1 MTDTPLSLVFDPT
14 VGPVA
19 AGTAVLGA
27 ACGAVGTFAV
37 VRRRALQADVA
48 AHAALPGVATGSLV
62 GLAGE
67 VPLVLAGAAGGWIA
81 LALVGRLGR
90 VRRVGP
96 DAALAGVLAV
106 AFGLGLVLL
115 THLQR
120 TRTGATGVRV
130 QTLLLG
136 QDVAILR
143 ADDLVPLLVLAAVI
157 LGVLA
162 VGWKEFQL
170 FAFDPDLSAALGRPR
185 RLLDGALAALLVLAV
200 AVGVQAAGVVLVSA
214 LVVAPAVAARQWS
227 DRLGTVTILAAG
239 VGAMAGFAGTLLA
252 HALSGVR
259 AGVPTGPVIVLL
271 ATAAA
276 LASVFLKPRRTAV
289 VA

>member
-1 MTDTPLSLVFDPT
+1 MTDHLPSLVFDPT

-37 VRRRALQADVA
+37 VRRRSLQADVS
-48 AHAALPGVATGSLV
+48 AHAALPGVAVGSLI

-67 VPLVLAGAAGGWIA
+67 VPLVLAGAAGGW
-81 LALVGRLGR
+81 LALRVVGRLER

-96 DAALAGVLAV
+96 DSALASGLAV

-120 TRTGATGVRV
+120 NRSGATGVRV

-136 QDVAILR
+136 QDVAVLR
-143 ADDLVPLLVLAAVI
+143 VSDLIPLLVLAAVI
-157 LGVLA
+157 LGVLII
-162 VGWKEFQL
+162 GWKEFQL
-170 FAFDPDLSAALGRPR
+170 FAFDPDLSAALGRS
-185 RLLDGALAALLVLAV
+185 RLLIDGTLTALLVLAV

-239 VGAMAGFAGTLLA
+239 IGASAGYGGTLLS
-252 HALSGVR
+252 HILSGVR
-259 AGVPTGPVIVLL
+259 SGVPTGPVIVLL
-271 ATAAA
+271 ATAVA
-276 LASVFLKPRRTAV
+276 LLSVIARTRRTV

>member
-1 MTDTPLSLVFDPT
+1 MSEVPLAVAFDPT

-19 AGTAVLGA
+19 AGTALLGA
-27 ACGAVGTFAV
+27 ACGAVGAITV

-48 AHAALPGVATGSLV
+48 AHAALPGVAVGSLA
-62 GLAGE
+62 GLVGE
-67 VPLVLAGAAGGWIA
+67 VPLVLAGAAGGWLA
-81 LALVGRLGR
+81 LTLVGRLGR

-96 DAALAGVLAV
+96 DAALAVVLSV

-115 THLQR
+115 KCL
-120 TRTGATGVRV
+120 GSDPKLLF
-130 QTLLLG
+130 TLLRG
-136 QDVAILR
+136 QDAAVIRLG
-143 ADDLVPLLVLAAVI
+143 DLVPLLAVAAVV

-162 VGWKEFQL
+162 GGWKEFQL
-170 FAFDPDLSAALGRPR
+170 FAFDPDLSAALGRPPH
-185 RLLDGALAALLVLAV
+185 LLDGLLTALLVLAV

-227 DRLGTVTILAAG
+227 DRLSLVTATAAG
-239 VGAMAGFAGTLLA
+239 VGALAGFGGTLLA
-252 HALSGVR
+252 HQLSGPR
-259 AGVPTGPVIVLL
+259 SGVPTGPVVVLL

-276 LASVFLKPRRTAV
+276 LSSVFLKPRRTAG